1 MYFDF
6 VLHCIAAAHLG
17 NYGMILLLFETPSG
31 FALFSF
37 VGIYLYEPHAMEV
50 LRFSF
55 ECLLSCC
62 YVICLTFM
70 FLSSPESLGEL
81 CCVR

>member
-6 VLHCIAAAHLG
+6 VLHCIAAADLG

-37 VGIYLYEPHAMEV
+37 VGIYLCEPHTMEV
-50 LRFSF
+50 HCFSF
-55 ECLLSCC
+55 ALVFALLLCHLPNF
-62 YVICLTFM
+62 YVLVFSRI
-70 FLSSPESLGEL
+70 SG
-81 CCVR
+81 

>member
-50 LRFSF
+50 LCFSF
-55 ECLLSCC
+55 ALVFALLLCHLPNF
-62 YVICLTFM
+62 YVLVFSRI
-70 FLSSPESLGEL
+70 SG
-81 CCVR
+81 